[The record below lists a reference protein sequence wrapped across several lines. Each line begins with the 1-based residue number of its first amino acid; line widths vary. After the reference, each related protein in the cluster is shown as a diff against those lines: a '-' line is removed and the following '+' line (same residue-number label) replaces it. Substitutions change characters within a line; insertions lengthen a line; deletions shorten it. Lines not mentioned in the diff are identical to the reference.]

1 MGKSLKN
8 GISPDEM
15 YARYGADTLRLYE
28 MAMGPLDADR
38 PWQTDDVVGVYRF
51 LQRLWRSLVDE
62 RTGALIVDDSAL
74 DGETARLL
82 QRTVSTVRD
91 HYGALRFNVAV
102 ARLQELASHASRI
115 AAAGG
120 AVPRALAEPLVLMVA
135 PLAPHIAEELWARLG
150 HGESV
155 SQAAFPE
162 AGEVLAA
169 ESAVVLP
176 VQVNGRVRFRI
187 EVPPDASE
195 ERTIQI
201 LTGHPDYARL
211 VGDAAVERIIVVP
224 GRVASVVTREP
235 GRPGQP

>member
-1 MGKSLKN
+1 
-8 GISPDEM
+8 
-15 YARYGADTLRLYE
+15 
-28 MAMGPLDADR
+28 MGPLDADR

-62 RTGALIVDDSAL
+62 RTGSLIVDDSAPAE
-74 DGETARLL
+74 ETTRLL
-82 QRTVSTVRD
+82 HRTVSAVRD

-115 AAAGG
+115 AAGG
-120 AVPRALAEPLVLMVA
+120 AVPRELAEPLVLMVA

-150 HGESV
+150 HGESI

-162 AGEVLAA
+162 ADEALAA
-169 ESAVVLP
+169 ETTVVLP

-235 GRPGQP
+235 GRPSGP